1 MSRLPAATS
10 APVGG
15 TFVFDSSAMLAY
27 LKGEI
32 GGPLVASILG
42 DTTATIYAHSTNLVE
57 VRYNFGPPSG
67 AGISAKANAAIV
79 QLKAA
84 GVQERRDNDSAF
96 FEDVALLVAEARAL
110 PPSAPGHKSRLAL
123 GDAFGVAL
131 ARRVSGEIG
140 APVPFVT
147 ADQGEIVPLQTAL
160 FCTALFIR

>member
-1 MSRLPAATS
+1 
-10 APVGG
+10 
-15 TFVFDSSAMLAY
+15 MLAY

-42 DTTATIYAHSTNLVE
+42 DTTATIYAHSTNLAE

-67 AGISAKANAAIV
+67 AGISAKANAALA
-79 QLKAA
+79 QLRAA
-84 GVQERRDNDSAF
+84 GVQERSDNDGAF

-110 PPSAPGHKSRLAL
+110 PPSAPGHKPRLAL

-140 APVPFVT
+140 VPVPFVT

-160 FCTALFIR
+160 LCTALFIR